1 VGVSAAEPVA
11 VPRLGSVPQSAAKT
25 RIINAALELFAR
37 HGVGG
42 TSLQMIADTIGVT
55 KAAVYHQF
63 KTKDEIILAAAEVDM
78 AKLTEVLDVA
88 EATVGRPQALDVLLT
103 QLVDLAVENR
113 RMVSILQSD
122 PVMVRLLE
130 EHPPFRQQMARLYVL
145 LIGNDPSAD
154 ERVQAAMLAAAIGGA
169 ASPLVV
175 DLDDDTLRAN
185 LLDLARRFLHDGG

>member
-1 VGVSAAEPVA
+1 MGVSAAEPVA

-145 LIGNDPSAD
+145 LVGNDPSAD